1 MNKKIKKILLVFIL
15 ILISVFPIIMKIYA
29 SSDYDGIIGKL
40 KPSGNTDTKIDE
52 IGGTILRIYTN
63 VGSSI
68 FICSYYN
75 SWYNGININNC
86 REKGRFKKCG
96 YWFCC
101 WVISNNCSNNCY

>member
-15 ILISVFPIIMKIYA
+15 ILIAVFPIIIKIYA

-40 KPSGNTDTKIDE
+40 KPNGNTDTKIDE

-63 VGSSI
+63 VGSSV

-75 SWYNGININNC
+75 SWYNGINTNYC
-86 REKGRFKKCG
+86 R
-96 YWFCC
+96 
-101 WVISNNCSNNCY
+101 